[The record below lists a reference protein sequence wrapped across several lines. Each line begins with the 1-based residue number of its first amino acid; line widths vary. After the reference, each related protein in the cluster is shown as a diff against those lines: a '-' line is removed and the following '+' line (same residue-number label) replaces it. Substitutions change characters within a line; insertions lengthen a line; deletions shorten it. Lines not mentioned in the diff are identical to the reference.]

1 MALEQRDKEL
11 VAIGASIG
19 ALCRP
24 CIDHHIQAGRD
35 AELGNLE
42 LSRAVQTAQET
53 QRLAQRVLFRHTDE
67 LVERGSAKIDVPVGA
82 ESPPRDDELVA
93 LGASIGANSH
103 PLLEQHIA
111 GALAHGLITNQVR
124 SAIKMA
130 EIVQQN
136 AARITAEK
144 SAVVIG
150 SAEPTPLP
158 V

>member
-19 ALCRP
+19 A
-24 CIDHHIQAGRD
+24 
-35 AELGNLE
+35 
-42 LSRAVQTAQET
+42 
-53 QRLAQRVLFRHTDE
+53 
-67 LVERGSAKIDVPVGA
+67 
-82 ESPPRDDELVA
+82 
-93 LGASIGANSH
+93 NSH

-111 GALAHGLITNQVR
+111 RALEHGLITSQVR

-144 SAVVIG
+144 SAAVIG
-150 SAEPTPLP
+150 SPEPTPVP

>member
-19 ALCRP
+19 A
-24 CIDHHIQAGRD
+24 
-35 AELGNLE
+35 
-42 LSRAVQTAQET
+42 
-53 QRLAQRVLFRHTDE
+53 
-67 LVERGSAKIDVPVGA
+67 
-82 ESPPRDDELVA
+82 
-93 LGASIGANSH
+93 NSH
-103 PLLEQHIA
+103 PLLEDHI
-111 GALAHGLITNQVR
+111 GRALEHGLITSQVR

-144 SAVVIG
+144 SAAVIG
-150 SAEPTPLP
+150 SPEPTPVP